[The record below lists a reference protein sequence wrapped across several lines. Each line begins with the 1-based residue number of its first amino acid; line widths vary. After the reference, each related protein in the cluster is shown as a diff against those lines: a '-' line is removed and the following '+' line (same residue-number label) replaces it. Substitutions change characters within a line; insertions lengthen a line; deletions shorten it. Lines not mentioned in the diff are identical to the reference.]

1 MSWNFS
7 QKEYN
12 EMAKTN
18 EPLAR
23 LLRMAALDSAEQWLQ
38 NEVLKMRRKKA
49 MDAEE
54 RWVTVHPNGAENKG
68 RKVKIDNKTGNILA
82 GLGGEHKGEKINAIK
97 NKSSNKSSFKLTGKG
112 NYFQKNAKGKE
123 PKKASGRLDIP
134 QVRQQVNSTQ
144 QSNLQNSNL
153 QNSNLQN
160 KNKTQRVK
168 KVENEII
175 TGSLKNKGN
184 NIKTNTGIKIK
195 PTGKVAFAKTAKGN
209 KIKTQYAL
217 VDASNLITS
226 HDPSNGKVNA
236 KFPQELQPR
245 DRSRSTSMQWV
256 QKISKDIDP
265 EQLGGSRRADSG
277 APIIGDD
284 GIVESGNGRTMALLL
299 AYQNGNA
306 DDYRDWL
313 EETASYFN
321 INPDE
326 VSKMKQPVL
335 VRVRQSDVDRAAFA
349 VEANQDDKLGMTATE
364 KAKADEARITPDLIS
379 KLHADGDLTSLE
391 NADFIKGFL
400 TSLGTN
406 EAAQYITSNN
416 RPTQSLIARVQAALF
431 SKAYNDDR
439 LLELTA
445 DTTDPE
451 IKNILNGLNGSASEF
466 IKMRQ
471 SDKDSGRDTGDKTTK
486 TIISAINMFKKAK
499 EKGMS
504 LERYLKQIDMFDKPA
519 DDIVNTAELISKY
532 NRSGKKLSALFN
544 GIASAVRRDNDDSR
558 TGSMFGGNAPLKY
571 GDILA
576 SVNRNI
582 ESEEAKTAKIK
593 IKTK

>member
-1 MSWNFS
+1 MSWDFS
-7 QKEYN
+7 QNEYN

-23 LLRMAALDSAEQWLQ
+23 LLRMEALDSAERWLQ

-49 MDAEE
+49 MDAKE
-54 RWVTVHPNGAENKG
+54 RWITVHPNGAENKG
-68 RKVKIDNKTGNILA
+68 RHVKIDGKTGEIKA
-82 GLGGEHKGEKINAIK
+82 GMGGKHKGEKINAIK
-97 NKSSNKSSFKLTGKG
+97 NKSSFKLTGKE
-112 NYFQKNAKGKE
+112 NHFQN
-123 PKKASGRLDIP
+123 GRLDIP
-134 QVRQQVNSTQ
+134 QVRKQVNSTQ
-144 QSNLQNSNL
+144 KSNLQ
-153 QNSNLQN
+153 
-160 KNKTQRVK
+160 NKTQRVK

-226 HDPSNGKVNA
+226 HYPSNGKVNA

-326 VSKMKQPVL
+326 VSKMKQPIL
-335 VRVRQSDVDRAAFA
+335 VRVRQSDVDRAAFV

-379 KLHADGDLTSLE
+379 KLKGDGDLTSLE

-406 EAAQYITSNN
+406 EAAQYITSNR

-471 SDKDSGRDTGDKTTK
+471 SDKDSGRDTGDKATK
-486 TIISAINMFKKAK
+486 TIIDAINIFKEVK
-499 EKGMS
+499 EKGLT
-504 LERYLKQIDMFDKPA
+504 LENYLKQIDMFNQPK
-519 DDIVNTAELISKY
+519 DDVVNTAKLLDKY
-532 NRSGKKLSALFN
+532 HRSGKKLGALFN
-544 GIASAVRRDNDDSR
+544 GIASAVRRDNEKSR
-558 TGSMFGGNAPLKY
+558 TGSMFGGNTPLKY
-571 GDILA
+571 KDVLE

-582 ESEEAKTAKIK
+582 LAEEAKNSNLKS
-593 IKTK
+593 TKRLL

>member
-23 LLRMAALDSAEQWLQ
+23 LLRMAALDSAERWLQ

-54 RWVTVHPNGAENKG
+54 RWVTVHPNGKENKG

-97 NKSSNKSSFKLTGKG
+97 NKSSFKLTGKG
-112 NYFQKNAKGKE
+112 NHFQKNAKTKE
-123 PKKASGRLDIP
+123 VKKASGRLDIP

-153 QNSNLQN
+153 QNKNQ
-160 KNKTQRVK
+160 NKTQRVK

-486 TIISAINMFKKAK
+486 TIIDAINMFKTAK

-504 LERYLKQIDMFDKPA
+504 LERYLKQIDMFDKPK

-544 GIASAVRRDNDDSR
+544 GIASAVKRDNEKSR
-558 TGSMFGGNAPLKY
+558 TGSMFGGNATLKY
-571 GDILA
+571 KDVLE

-582 ESEEAKTAKIK
+582 LAEEEKNAKLKIK
-593 IKTK
+593 NK

>member
-1 MSWNFS
+1 MSWDFS
-7 QKEYN
+7 QNEYN

-23 LLRMAALDSAEQWLQ
+23 LLRMEALDSAERWLQ

-49 MDAEE
+49 MDAKE
-54 RWVTVHPNGAENKG
+54 RWITVHPNGAENKG
-68 RKVKIDNKTGNILA
+68 RHVKIDGKTGEIKA
-82 GLGGEHKGEKINAIK
+82 GMGGKHKGEKINAIK
-97 NKSSNKSSFKLTGKG
+97 NKSSFKLTGKE
-112 NYFQKNAKGKE
+112 NHFQN
-123 PKKASGRLDIP
+123 GRLDIP
-134 QVRQQVNSTQ
+134 QVRKQVNSTQ
-144 QSNLQNSNL
+144 KNNLQ
-153 QNSNLQN
+153 
-160 KNKTQRVK
+160 NKTQRVK

-226 HDPSNGKVNA
+226 HDPSSGKVNA

-321 INPDE
+321 INPNE

-379 KLHADGDLTSLE
+379 KLKGDGDLTSLE

-406 EAAQYITSNN
+406 EAAQYITSNK

-471 SDKDSGRDTGDKTTK
+471 SDKDSGRDTGDKATK
-486 TIISAINMFKKAK
+486 TIIDAINMFKEVK
-499 EKGMS
+499 EKGLT
-504 LERYLKQIDMFDKPA
+504 LENYLKQIDMFNQPK
-519 DDIVNTAELISKY
+519 DDVVNTAKLLDKY
-532 NRSGKKLSALFN
+532 HRSGKKLGALFN
-544 GIASAVRRDNDDSR
+544 GIASAIRRDNEKSR
-558 TGSMFGGNAPLKY
+558 TGSMLGGNAPLKY
-571 GDILA
+571 KDILE

-582 ESEEAKTAKIK
+582 LAEEAKNSNLKSAKK
-593 IKTK
+593 LL

>member
-7 QKEYN
+7 QNEYN

-23 LLRMAALDSAEQWLQ
+23 LLRMAALDSAEKWLQ

-49 MDAEE
+49 MDAKE
-54 RWVTVHPNGAENKG
+54 RWITVHPNGAENKG
-68 RKVKIDNKTGNILA
+68 RHVKIDGKTGEIKA
-82 GLGGEHKGEKINAIK
+82 GMGGKHKGEKINAIK
-97 NKSSNKSSFKLTGKG
+97 NKSSFKLTGKE
-112 NYFQKNAKGKE
+112 NHFQN
-123 PKKASGRLDIP
+123 GRLDIP
-134 QVRQQVNSTQ
+134 QVRKQVNSTQ
-144 QSNLQNSNL
+144 KSNLQ
-153 QNSNLQN
+153 
-160 KNKTQRVK
+160 NKTQRVK

-226 HDPSNGKVNA
+226 HDPNNGKVNA

-321 INPDE
+321 INPNE

-379 KLHADGDLTSLE
+379 KLKGDGELTSLE

-400 TSLGTN
+400 HSLGTN

-416 RPTQSLIARVQAALF
+416 RPTQSLIARVQSALF

-471 SDKDSGRDTGDKTTK
+471 SDKDSGRDTGDKATK
-486 TIISAINMFKKAK
+486 TIIDAINMFKEVK
-499 EKGMS
+499 EKGLT
-504 LERYLKQIDMFDKPA
+504 LENYLKQIDMFNQPK
-519 DDIVNTAELISKY
+519 DDVVDTAKLLNKY
-532 NRSGKKLSALFN
+532 HRSGKKLGALFN
-544 GIASAVRRDNDDSR
+544 GIASAIRRDNEKSR

-571 GDILA
+571 KDILE

-582 ESEEAKTAKIK
+582 LAEE
-593 IKTK
+593 TKNSNLKSTKRLL

>member
-1 MSWNFS
+1 MGWNFS
-7 QKEYN
+7 QNEYN

-23 LLRMAALDSAEQWLQ
+23 LLRMEALDSAERWLQ

-49 MDAEE
+49 MDAKE
-54 RWVTVHPNGAENKG
+54 RWITVHPNGAENKG
-68 RKVKIDNKTGNILA
+68 RHVKIDGKTGEIKA
-82 GLGGEHKGEKINAIK
+82 GMGGKHKGEKINAIK
-97 NKSSNKSSFKLTGKG
+97 NKSSFKLTGKE
-112 NYFQKNAKGKE
+112 NHFQN
-123 PKKASGRLDIP
+123 GRLDIP
-134 QVRQQVNSTQ
+134 QVRKQVNSTQ
-144 QSNLQNSNL
+144 KSNLQ
-153 QNSNLQN
+153 
-160 KNKTQRVK
+160 NKTQRVK

-226 HDPSNGKVNA
+226 HDPSSGKVNA

-335 VRVRQSDVDRAAFA
+335 VRVRQSDVDRAVFA

-379 KLHADGDLTSLE
+379 KLKGDGDLTSLE

-400 TSLGTN
+400 HSLGTN
-406 EAAQYITSNN
+406 ESAQYITSNN

-471 SDKDSGRDTGDKTTK
+471 SDKDSGRDTGDKATK
-486 TIISAINMFKKAK
+486 TIIDAINMFKEVK
-499 EKGMS
+499 EKGLT
-504 LERYLKQIDMFDKPA
+504 LENYLKQIDMFNQPK
-519 DDIVNTAELISKY
+519 DDVVNTAKLLDKY
-532 NRSGKKLSALFN
+532 HRSGKKLGALFN
-544 GIASAVRRDNDDSR
+544 GIASTIRRDNEKSR

-571 GDILA
+571 KDILE

-582 ESEEAKTAKIK
+582 LAEEAKNSNLKSAKK
-593 IKTK
+593 LL

>member
-1 MSWNFS
+1 MSWDFS
-7 QKEYN
+7 QNEYN

-23 LLRMAALDSAEQWLQ
+23 LLRMEALDSAERWLQ

-49 MDAEE
+49 MDAKE
-54 RWVTVHPNGAENKG
+54 RWITVHPNGAENKG
-68 RKVKIDNKTGNILA
+68 RHVKIDGKTGEIKA
-82 GLGGEHKGEKINAIK
+82 GMGGKHKGEKINAIK
-97 NKSSNKSSFKLTGKG
+97 NKSSFKLTGKE
-112 NYFQKNAKGKE
+112 NHFQN
-123 PKKASGRLDIP
+123 GRLDIP
-134 QVRQQVNSTQ
+134 QVRKQVNSTQ
-144 QSNLQNSNL
+144 KSNLQ
-153 QNSNLQN
+153 
-160 KNKTQRVK
+160 NKTQRVK

-226 HDPSNGKVNA
+226 HDPNNGKVNA

-326 VSKMKQPVL
+326 VSKMKQPIL

-379 KLHADGDLTSLE
+379 KLKGDGDLTSLE

-400 TSLGTN
+400 HSLGTN
-406 EAAQYITSNN
+406 VAAQYITSNR

-471 SDKDSGRDTGDKTTK
+471 SDKDSGRDTGDKATK
-486 TIISAINMFKKAK
+486 TIIDAINIFKEVK
-499 EKGMS
+499 EKGLT
-504 LERYLKQIDMFDKPA
+504 LENYLKQIDMFNQPK
-519 DDIVNTAELISKY
+519 DDVVNTAKLLDKY
-532 NRSGKKLSALFN
+532 HRSGKKLGALFN
-544 GIASAVRRDNDDSR
+544 GIASAVRRDNEKSR

-571 GDILA
+571 KDILE

-582 ESEEAKTAKIK
+582 LAEEAKNSNLKS
-593 IKTK
+593 TKRLL

>member
-1 MSWNFS
+1 MSWDFS
-7 QKEYN
+7 QNEYN

-23 LLRMAALDSAEQWLQ
+23 LLRMEALDSAERWLQ

-49 MDAEE
+49 MDAKE
-54 RWVTVHPNGAENKG
+54 RWITVHPNGAGNKG
-68 RKVKIDNKTGNILA
+68 RHVKIDGKTGEIKA
-82 GLGGEHKGEKINAIK
+82 GMGGKHKGEKINAIK
-97 NKSSNKSSFKLTGKG
+97 NKSSFKLTGKE
-112 NYFQKNAKGKE
+112 NHFQN
-123 PKKASGRLDIP
+123 GRLDIP
-134 QVRQQVNSTQ
+134 QVRKQVNSTQ
-144 QSNLQNSNL
+144 KSNLQ
-153 QNSNLQN
+153 
-160 KNKTQRVK
+160 NKTQRVK

-226 HDPSNGKVNA
+226 HEPSNGKVNA

-326 VSKMKQPVL
+326 VSKMKQPIL

-379 KLHADGDLTSLE
+379 KLKGDGDLTSLE

-406 EAAQYITSNN
+406 EAAQYITSNR

-471 SDKDSGRDTGDKTTK
+471 SDKDSGRDTGDKATK
-486 TIISAINMFKKAK
+486 TIIDAINIFKEVK
-499 EKGMS
+499 EKGLT
-504 LERYLKQIDMFDKPA
+504 LENYLKQIDMFNQPK
-519 DDIVNTAELISKY
+519 DDVVNTAKLLDKY
-532 NRSGKKLSALFN
+532 HRSGKKLGALFN
-544 GIASAVRRDNDDSR
+544 GIASAVRRDNEKSR

-571 GDILA
+571 KDILE

-582 ESEEAKTAKIK
+582 LAEEAKNSNLKS
-593 IKTK
+593 TKRLL

>member
-1 MSWNFS
+1 MSWDFS
-7 QKEYN
+7 QNEYN

-23 LLRMAALDSAEQWLQ
+23 LLRMEALDSAERWLQ

-49 MDAEE
+49 MDAKE
-54 RWVTVHPNGAENKG
+54 RWITVHPNGAENKG
-68 RKVKIDNKTGNILA
+68 RHVKIDGKTGEIKA
-82 GLGGEHKGEKINAIK
+82 GMGGKHKGEKINAIK
-97 NKSSNKSSFKLTGKG
+97 NKSSFKLTGKE
-112 NYFQKNAKGKE
+112 NHFQN
-123 PKKASGRLDIP
+123 GRLDIP
-134 QVRQQVNSTQ
+134 QVRKQVNSTQ
-144 QSNLQNSNL
+144 KSNLQ
-153 QNSNLQN
+153 
-160 KNKTQRVK
+160 NKTQRVK

-226 HDPSNGKVNA
+226 HDPNNGKVNA

-379 KLHADGDLTSLE
+379 KLKGDGDLTSLE

-406 EAAQYITSNN
+406 EAAQYITSNR

-471 SDKDSGRDTGDKTTK
+471 SDKDSGRDTGDKATK
-486 TIISAINMFKKAK
+486 TIIDAINMFKEVK
-499 EKGMS
+499 EKGLT
-504 LERYLKQIDMFDKPA
+504 LENYLKQIDMFNQPK
-519 DDIVNTAELISKY
+519 DDVVNTAKLLDKY
-532 NRSGKKLSALFN
+532 HRSGKKLGALFN
-544 GIASAVRRDNDDSR
+544 GIASAVRRDNEKSR

-571 GDILA
+571 KDVLESVNKNILA
-576 SVNRNI
+576 
-582 ESEEAKTAKIK
+582 EEAKNSNLKS
-593 IKTK
+593 TKRLL

>member
-1 MSWNFS
+1 MSWDFS
-7 QKEYN
+7 QNEYN

-23 LLRMAALDSAEQWLQ
+23 LLRMEALDSAERWLQ

-49 MDAEE
+49 MDAKE
-54 RWVTVHPNGAENKG
+54 RWITVHPNGAENKG
-68 RKVKIDNKTGNILA
+68 RHVKIDGKTGEIKA
-82 GLGGEHKGEKINAIK
+82 GMGGKHKGEKINAIK
-97 NKSSNKSSFKLTGKG
+97 NKSSFKLTGKE
-112 NYFQKNAKGKE
+112 NHFQN
-123 PKKASGRLDIP
+123 GRLDIP
-134 QVRQQVNSTQ
+134 QVRKQVNSTQ
-144 QSNLQNSNL
+144 KSNLQ
-153 QNSNLQN
+153 
-160 KNKTQRVK
+160 NKTQRVK

-226 HDPSNGKVNA
+226 HYPSNGKVNA

-326 VSKMKQPVL
+326 VSKMKQPIL
-335 VRVRQSDVDRAAFA
+335 VRVRQSDVDRAAFV

-379 KLHADGDLTSLE
+379 KLKGDGDLTSLE

-406 EAAQYITSNN
+406 EAAQYITSNR

-471 SDKDSGRDTGDKTTK
+471 SDKDSGRDTGDKATK
-486 TIISAINMFKKAK
+486 TIIDAINIFKEVK
-499 EKGMS
+499 EKGLT
-504 LERYLKQIDMFDKPA
+504 LENYLKQIDMFNQPK
-519 DDIVNTAELISKY
+519 DDVVNTAKLLDKY
-532 NRSGKKLSALFN
+532 HRSGKKLGALFN
-544 GIASAVRRDNDDSR
+544 GIASAVRRDNEKSR

-571 GDILA
+571 KDILE

-582 ESEEAKTAKIK
+582 LAEEAKNSNLKS
-593 IKTK
+593 TKRLL

>member
-1 MSWNFS
+1 MSWDFS
-7 QKEYN
+7 QNEYN

-23 LLRMAALDSAEQWLQ
+23 LLRMEALDSAERWLQ
-38 NEVLKMRRKKA
+38 NEVLKMRHKKA
-49 MDAEE
+49 MDAKE
-54 RWVTVHPNGAENKG
+54 RWITVHPNGAENKG
-68 RKVKIDNKTGNILA
+68 RHVKIDGKTGEIKA
-82 GLGGEHKGEKINAIK
+82 GMGGKHKGEKINAIK
-97 NKSSNKSSFKLTGKG
+97 NKSSFKLTGKE
-112 NYFQKNAKGKE
+112 NHFQN
-123 PKKASGRLDIP
+123 GRLDIP

-144 QSNLQNSNL
+144 QTNLQ
-153 QNSNLQN
+153 
-160 KNKTQRVK
+160 NKTQRVK

-226 HDPSNGKVNA
+226 HDPSSGKVNA

-299 AYQNGNA
+299 AYQNGYA

-321 INPDE
+321 INPNE

-379 KLHADGDLTSLE
+379 KLKGDGDLTSIE

-406 EAAQYITSNN
+406 EAAQYITSNK

-439 LLELTA
+439 LLEMSA

-451 IKNILNGLNGSASEF
+451 IKNILNGLNGAVSEF

-471 SDKDSGRDTGDKTTK
+471 SDKDSGRDTGDKATK
-486 TIISAINMFKKAK
+486 TIIDAINMFKEVK
-499 EKGMS
+499 EKGLT
-504 LERYLKQIDMFDKPA
+504 LENYLKQIDMFNQPK
-519 DDIVNTAELISKY
+519 DDVVNTAKLLNKY
-532 NRSGKKLSALFN
+532 NRSGKKLGALFN
-544 GIASAVRRDNDDSR
+544 GIASAVKRDNEKSR
-558 TGSMFGGNAPLKY
+558 TGSMFGGNTPLKY
-571 GDILA
+571 KDILE

-582 ESEEAKTAKIK
+582 LGEE
-593 IKTK
+593 TKNLNFSTRK

>member
-1 MSWNFS
+1 MSWDFS
-7 QKEYN
+7 QNEYN

-23 LLRMAALDSAEQWLQ
+23 LLRMEALDSAERWLQ
-38 NEVLKMRRKKA
+38 NEVLKMRRKKT
-49 MDAEE
+49 MDAKE
-54 RWVTVHPNGAENKG
+54 RWITVHPNGAENKG
-68 RKVKIDNKTGNILA
+68 RHVKIDGKTGEIKA
-82 GLGGEHKGEKINAIK
+82 GMGGKHKGEKINAIK
-97 NKSSNKSSFKLTGKG
+97 NKSSFKLTGKE
-112 NYFQKNAKGKE
+112 NHFQN
-123 PKKASGRLDIP
+123 GRLDIP
-134 QVRQQVNSTQ
+134 QVRKQVNSTQ
-144 QSNLQNSNL
+144 KSNLQ
-153 QNSNLQN
+153 
-160 KNKTQRVK
+160 NKTQRVK

-226 HDPSNGKVNA
+226 HEPSNGKVNA

-306 DDYRDWL
+306 DNYRDWL

-326 VSKMKQPVL
+326 VSKMKQPIL

-379 KLHADGDLTSLE
+379 KLKGDGDLTSLE

-406 EAAQYITSNN
+406 EAAQYITSNR

-471 SDKDSGRDTGDKTTK
+471 SDKDSGRDTGDKATK
-486 TIISAINMFKKAK
+486 TIIDAINIFKEVK
-499 EKGMS
+499 EKGLT
-504 LERYLKQIDMFDKPA
+504 LENYLKQIDMFNQPK
-519 DDIVNTAELISKY
+519 DDVVNTAKLLDKY
-532 NRSGKKLSALFN
+532 HRSGKKLGALFN
-544 GIASAVRRDNDDSR
+544 GIASAVRRDNEKSR
-558 TGSMFGGNAPLKY
+558 TGSMFGGNTPLKY
-571 GDILA
+571 KDVLE

-582 ESEEAKTAKIK
+582 LAEEAKNSNLKS
-593 IKTK
+593 TKRLL

>member
-1 MSWNFS
+1 MSWDFS
-7 QKEYN
+7 QNEYN

-23 LLRMAALDSAEQWLQ
+23 LLRMEALDSAERWLQ
-38 NEVLKMRRKKA
+38 NEVLKMRHKKA
-49 MDAEE
+49 MDAKE
-54 RWVTVHPNGAENKG
+54 RWITVHPNGAENKG
-68 RKVKIDNKTGNILA
+68 RHVKIDGKTGEIKA
-82 GLGGEHKGEKINAIK
+82 GMGGKHKGEKINAIK
-97 NKSSNKSSFKLTGKG
+97 NKSSFKLTGKE
-112 NYFQKNAKGKE
+112 NHFQN
-123 PKKASGRLDIP
+123 GRLDIP

-144 QSNLQNSNL
+144 QTNLQ
-153 QNSNLQN
+153 
-160 KNKTQRVK
+160 NKTQRVK

-226 HDPSNGKVNA
+226 HDPSSGKVNA

-321 INPDE
+321 INPNE

-379 KLHADGDLTSLE
+379 KLKGDGDLTSIE

-406 EAAQYITSNN
+406 EAAQYITSNK

-439 LLELTA
+439 LLEMSA

-451 IKNILNGLNGSASEF
+451 IKNILNGLNGAVSEF

-471 SDKDSGRDTGDKTTK
+471 SDKDSGRDTGDKATK
-486 TIISAINMFKKAK
+486 TIIDAINMFKDAK
-499 EKGMS
+499 EKGLT
-504 LERYLKQIDMFDKPA
+504 LENYLKQIDMFNQPK
-519 DDIVNTAELISKY
+519 DDVVNTAKLLNKY
-532 NRSGKKLSALFN
+532 NRSGKKLGALFN
-544 GIASAVRRDNDDSR
+544 GIASAVKRDNEKSR
-558 TGSMFGGNAPLKY
+558 TGSMFGGNTPLKY
-571 GDILA
+571 KDILE

-582 ESEEAKTAKIK
+582 LGEE
-593 IKTK
+593 TKNLNFSTRK

>member
-1 MSWNFS
+1 MSWDFS
-7 QKEYN
+7 QNEYN

-23 LLRMAALDSAEQWLQ
+23 LLRMEALDSAERWLQ

-49 MDAEE
+49 MDAKE
-54 RWVTVHPNGAENKG
+54 RWITVHPNGAENKG
-68 RKVKIDNKTGNILA
+68 RHVKIDGKTGEIKA
-82 GLGGEHKGEKINAIK
+82 GMGGKHKGEKINAIK
-97 NKSSNKSSFKLTGKG
+97 NKSSFKLTGKE
-112 NYFQKNAKGKE
+112 NHFQN
-123 PKKASGRLDIP
+123 GRLDIP
-134 QVRQQVNSTQ
+134 QVRKQVNSTQ
-144 QSNLQNSNL
+144 KSNLQ
-153 QNSNLQN
+153 
-160 KNKTQRVK
+160 NKTQRVK

-313 EETASYFN
+313 EETANYFN

-379 KLHADGDLTSLE
+379 KLKGDGDLTSLE

-406 EAAQYITSNN
+406 EAAQYITSNR

-471 SDKDSGRDTGDKTTK
+471 SDKDSGRDTGDKATK
-486 TIISAINMFKKAK
+486 TIIDAINMFKEVK
-499 EKGMS
+499 EKGLT
-504 LERYLKQIDMFDKPA
+504 LENYLKQIDMFNQPK
-519 DDIVNTAELISKY
+519 DDVVNTAKLLDKY
-532 NRSGKKLSALFN
+532 HRSGKKLGALFN
-544 GIASAVRRDNDDSR
+544 GIASAVRRDNEKSR

-576 SVNRNI
+576 SVNRSI
-582 ESEEAKTAKIK
+582 ESEEAKTAKLK
-593 IKTK
+593 IKNK

>member
-1 MSWNFS
+1 MSWDFS
-7 QKEYN
+7 QNEYN
-12 EMAKTN
+12 EMAKTD
-18 EPLAR
+18 EPLAK
-23 LLRMAALDSAEQWLQ
+23 LLRMEALDSAERWLQ

-49 MDAEE
+49 MDAKE
-54 RWVTVHPNGAENKG
+54 RWITVHPNGAGNKG
-68 RKVKIDNKTGNILA
+68 RHVKIDGKTGEIKA
-82 GLGGEHKGEKINAIK
+82 GMGGKHKGEKINAIK
-97 NKSSNKSSFKLTGKG
+97 NKSSFKLTGKE
-112 NYFQKNAKGKE
+112 NHFQN
-123 PKKASGRLDIP
+123 GRLDIP
-134 QVRQQVNSTQ
+134 QVRQQINSTQ
-144 QSNLQNSNL
+144 KSNLQ
-153 QNSNLQN
+153 
-160 KNKTQRVK
+160 NKTQRVK

-335 VRVRQSDVDRAAFA
+335 VRVRQSDVDRAVFA

-379 KLHADGDLTSLE
+379 KLKGDGDLTSLE

-400 TSLGTN
+400 HSLGTN
-406 EAAQYITSNN
+406 ESAQYITSNN

-439 LLELTA
+439 LLEMSA

-451 IKNILNGLNGSASEF
+451 IKNILNALNSVASEF

-471 SDKDSGRDTGDKTTK
+471 SDKDSGRDTGDKATK
-486 TIISAINMFKKAK
+486 TIIDAINMFKEVK
-499 EKGMS
+499 EKGLT
-504 LERYLKQIDMFDKPA
+504 LERYLKQIDMFNQPKDEVV
-519 DDIVNTAELISKY
+519 DTAKLLNKY
-532 NRSGKKLSALFN
+532 NRSGKKLGELFN
-544 GIASAVRRDNDDSR
+544 GIASAIKRDNEKSR

-571 GDILA
+571 KDILE

-582 ESEEAKTAKIK
+582 LAEEAKNSNLKSAKK
-593 IKTK
+593 LL

>member
-1 MSWNFS
+1 MSWDFS
-7 QKEYN
+7 QNEYN

-23 LLRMAALDSAEQWLQ
+23 LLRMEALDSAERWLQ

-49 MDAEE
+49 MDAKE
-54 RWVTVHPNGAENKG
+54 RWITVHPNGAENKG
-68 RKVKIDNKTGNILA
+68 RHVKIDGKTGEIKA
-82 GLGGEHKGEKINAIK
+82 GMGGKHKGEKINAIK
-97 NKSSNKSSFKLTGKG
+97 NKSSFKLTEKE
-112 NYFQKNAKGKE
+112 NHFQN
-123 PKKASGRLDIP
+123 GRLDIP
-134 QVRQQVNSTQ
+134 QVRKQVNSTQ
-144 QSNLQNSNL
+144 KSNLQ
-153 QNSNLQN
+153 
-160 KNKTQRVK
+160 NKTQRVK

-226 HDPSNGKVNA
+226 HEPSNGKVNA

-379 KLHADGDLTSLE
+379 KLKGDGDLTSLE

-406 EAAQYITSNN
+406 EAAQYITSNR

-471 SDKDSGRDTGDKTTK
+471 SDKDSGRDTGDKATK
-486 TIISAINMFKKAK
+486 TIIDAINIFKEVK
-499 EKGMS
+499 EKG
-504 LERYLKQIDMFDKPA
+504 LTLGNYLKQIDMFNQPK
-519 DDIVNTAELISKY
+519 DDVVNTAKLLDKY
-532 NRSGKKLSALFN
+532 HRSGKKLGALFN
-544 GIASAVRRDNDDSR
+544 GIASAIRRDNEKSR

-571 GDILA
+571 KDVLE

-582 ESEEAKTAKIK
+582 LAEEAKNSNLKS
-593 IKTK
+593 TKRLL

>member
-1 MSWNFS
+1 MSWDFS
-7 QKEYN
+7 QNEYN

-23 LLRMAALDSAEQWLQ
+23 LLRMEALDSAERWLQ
-38 NEVLKMRRKKA
+38 NEVLKMRRKKT
-49 MDAEE
+49 MDAKE
-54 RWVTVHPNGAENKG
+54 RWITVHPNGAENKG
-68 RKVKIDNKTGNILA
+68 RHVKIDGKTGEIKA
-82 GLGGEHKGEKINAIK
+82 GMGGKHKGEKINAIK
-97 NKSSNKSSFKLTGKG
+97 NKSSFKLTGKE
-112 NYFQKNAKGKE
+112 NHFQN
-123 PKKASGRLDIP
+123 GRLDIP
-134 QVRQQVNSTQ
+134 QVRKQVNSTQ
-144 QSNLQNSNL
+144 KSNLQ
-153 QNSNLQN
+153 
-160 KNKTQRVK
+160 NKTQRVK

-226 HDPSNGKVNA
+226 HEPSNGKVNA

-326 VSKMKQPVL
+326 VSKMKQPIL

-379 KLHADGDLTSLE
+379 KLKGDGDLTSLE

-400 TSLGTN
+400 HSLGTN
-406 EAAQYITSNN
+406 EAAQYITSNR

-471 SDKDSGRDTGDKTTK
+471 SDKDSGRDTGDKATK
-486 TIISAINMFKKAK
+486 TIIDAINIFKEVK
-499 EKGMS
+499 EKGLT
-504 LERYLKQIDMFDKPA
+504 LENYLKQIDMFNQPK
-519 DDIVNTAELISKY
+519 DDVVNTAKLLDKY
-532 NRSGKKLSALFN
+532 HRSGKKLGALFN
-544 GIASAVRRDNDDSR
+544 GIASAVRRDNEKSR
-558 TGSMFGGNAPLKY
+558 TGSMFGGNTPLKY
-571 GDILA
+571 KDVLE

-582 ESEEAKTAKIK
+582 LAEEAKNSNLKS
-593 IKTK
+593 TKRLL

>member
-1 MSWNFS
+1 MSWDFS
-7 QKEYN
+7 QNEYN

-23 LLRMAALDSAEQWLQ
+23 LLRMEALDSAERWLQ

-49 MDAEE
+49 MDAKE
-54 RWVTVHPNGAENKG
+54 RWITVHPNGAENKG
-68 RKVKIDNKTGNILA
+68 RHVKIDGKTGEIKA
-82 GLGGEHKGEKINAIK
+82 GMGGKHKGEKINAIK
-97 NKSSNKSSFKLTGKG
+97 NKNSFKLTGKE
-112 NYFQKNAKGKE
+112 NHFQN
-123 PKKASGRLDIP
+123 GRLDIP
-134 QVRQQVNSTQ
+134 QVRKQVNSTQ
-144 QSNLQNSNL
+144 QSNLQ
-153 QNSNLQN
+153 
-160 KNKTQRVK
+160 NKTQRVK

-226 HDPSNGKVNA
+226 HDPNNGKVNA

-379 KLHADGDLTSLE
+379 KLKGDGDLTSLE

-406 EAAQYITSNN
+406 EAAQYITSNR

-451 IKNILNGLNGSASEF
+451 IKNILNALNGSASEF

-471 SDKDSGRDTGDKTTK
+471 SDKDSGRDTGDKATK
-486 TIISAINMFKKAK
+486 TIIDAINMFKEVK
-499 EKGMS
+499 EKGLT
-504 LERYLKQIDMFDKPA
+504 LENYLKQIDMFNQPK
-519 DDIVNTAELISKY
+519 DDVVNTAKLLDKY
-532 NRSGKKLSALFN
+532 HRSGKKLGALFN
-544 GIASAVRRDNDDSR
+544 GIASAVRRDNEKSR
-558 TGSMFGGNAPLKY
+558 TGSMFGGNTPLKY
-571 GDILA
+571 KDVLE

-582 ESEEAKTAKIK
+582 LAEEAKNSNLKF
-593 IKTK
+593 TKRLL

>member
-54 RWVTVHPNGAENKG
+54 RWITVHPNGAENKG

-97 NKSSNKSSFKLTGKG
+97 NKSSFKLTGKE
-112 NYFQKNAKGKE
+112 NHFQN
-123 PKKASGRLDIP
+123 GRLDIP
-134 QVRQQVNSTQ
+134 QVRKQVNSTQ
-144 QSNLQNSNL
+144 KSNLQ
-153 QNSNLQN
+153 
-160 KNKTQRVK
+160 NKTQRVK

-379 KLHADGDLTSLE
+379 KLKGDGDLTSLE

-400 TSLGTN
+400 HSLGTN
-406 EAAQYITSNN
+406 EAAQYITSNR

-471 SDKDSGRDTGDKTTK
+471 SDKDSGRDTGDKATK
-486 TIISAINMFKKAK
+486 TIIDAINIFKEVK
-499 EKGMS
+499 EKGLT
-504 LERYLKQIDMFDKPA
+504 LENYLKQIDMFNQPK
-519 DDIVNTAELISKY
+519 DDVVNTAKLLDKY
-532 NRSGKKLSALFN
+532 HRSGKKLGALFN
-544 GIASAVRRDNDDSR
+544 GIASAVRRDNEKSR

-571 GDILA
+571 KDILE

-582 ESEEAKTAKIK
+582 LAEEAKNSNLKSAKK
-593 IKTK
+593 LL

>member
-7 QKEYN
+7 QNEYN

-38 NEVLKMRRKKA
+38 KEVLKMRRKKA
-49 MDAEE
+49 MDAKD
-54 RWVTVHPNGAENKG
+54 RWITVKPNGEENKG
-68 RKVKIDNKTGNILA
+68 RHVKIDGETGEIKA
-82 GLGGEHKGEKINAIK
+82 GMGGKHKGEKINAIK
-97 NKSSNKSSFKLTGKG
+97 NKSSFKLTEKE
-112 NYFQKNAKGKE
+112 NYFQN
-123 PKKASGRLDIP
+123 GRLDIP
-134 QVRQQVNSTQ
+134 QVRKQVNSTQ
-144 QSNLQNSNL
+144 KSNLQ
-153 QNSNLQN
+153 
-160 KNKTQRVK
+160 NKTQRVK

-379 KLHADGDLTSLE
+379 KLKGDGDLTSLE

-406 EAAQYITSNN
+406 EAAQYITSNR

-439 LLELTA
+439 LLEMSA
-445 DTTDPE
+445 DITDPE
-451 IKNILNGLNGSASEF
+451 IKNILNALNGAASEF

-471 SDKDSGRDTGDKTTK
+471 SDKDSGRDTGDKATK
-486 TIISAINMFKKAK
+486 TIIDAINMFKEVK
-499 EKGMS
+499 EKGLT
-504 LERYLKQIDMFDKPA
+504 LENYLKQIDMFNQPKEDV
-519 DDIVNTAELISKY
+519 VNTAKLLNKY
-532 NRSGKKLSALFN
+532 NRSGKKLGELFN
-544 GIASAVRRDNDDSR
+544 GIASVVKRDNEKSR

-571 GDILA
+571 KDILE

-582 ESEEAKTAKIK
+582 LAEEAKNSNLKS
-593 IKTK
+593 TKRLL

>member
-7 QKEYN
+7 QNEYN

-54 RWVTVHPNGAENKG
+54 RWITVHPNGAENKG

-97 NKSSNKSSFKLTGKG
+97 NKSSFKLTGKE
-112 NYFQKNAKGKE
+112 NHFQN
-123 PKKASGRLDIP
+123 GRLDIP

-144 QSNLQNSNL
+144 KSNLQ
-153 QNSNLQN
+153 
-160 KNKTQRVK
+160 NKTQRVK

-544 GIASAVRRDNDDSR
+544 GIASAVRRDNEDSR

>member
-1 MSWNFS
+1 MGWNFS
-7 QKEYN
+7 QNEYN

-23 LLRMAALDSAEQWLQ
+23 LLRMAALDSAEKWLQ

-54 RWVTVHPNGAENKG
+54 RWITVHPNGAENKG

-97 NKSSNKSSFKLTGKG
+97 NKSSFKLTGKG
-112 NYFQKNAKGKE
+112 NHFQKNAKMKE
-123 PKKASGRLDIP
+123 PKKASGSLDIP
-134 QVRQQVNSTQ
+134 QVRQQHTSPIQQQQVNSTQ
-144 QSNLQNSNL
+144 TNLQ
-153 QNSNLQN
+153 
-160 KNKTQRVK
+160 NKTQRVK

-335 VRVRQSDVDRAAFA
+335 VRVRQSDVDRAVFA

-379 KLHADGDLTSLE
+379 KLKGDGDLTSLE

-400 TSLGTN
+400 HSLGTN
-406 EAAQYITSNN
+406 ESAQYITSNN

-439 LLELTA
+439 LLEMSA

-451 IKNILNGLNGSASEF
+451 IKNILNALNSVASEF

-471 SDKDSGRDTGDKTTK
+471 SDKDSGRDTGDKATK
-486 TIISAINMFKKAK
+486 TIIDAINMFKEVK
-499 EKGMS
+499 EKGLT
-504 LERYLKQIDMFDKPA
+504 LENYLKQIDMFNQPKEDV
-519 DDIVNTAELISKY
+519 VNTAKLLNKY
-532 NRSGKKLSALFN
+532 NRSGKKLGALFN
-544 GIASAVRRDNDDSR
+544 GIASAIRRDNEKSR

-571 GDILA
+571 KDILE

-582 ESEEAKTAKIK
+582 LAEEAKNSNLKSAKK
-593 IKTK
+593 LL

>member
-23 LLRMAALDSAEQWLQ
+23 LLRMEALDSAERWLQ

-49 MDAEE
+49 MDAKE
-54 RWVTVHPNGAENKG
+54 RWITVHPNGAENKG
-68 RKVKIDNKTGNILA
+68 RHVKIDGKTGEIKA
-82 GLGGEHKGEKINAIK
+82 GMGGKHKGEKINAIK
-97 NKSSNKSSFKLTGKG
+97 NKSSFKLTGKE
-112 NYFQKNAKGKE
+112 NHFQN
-123 PKKASGRLDIP
+123 GRLDIP
-134 QVRQQVNSTQ
+134 QVRKQVNSTQ
-144 QSNLQNSNL
+144 KSNLQ
-153 QNSNLQN
+153 
-160 KNKTQRVK
+160 NKTQRVK

-226 HDPSNGKVNA
+226 HYPSNGKVNA

-326 VSKMKQPVL
+326 VSKMKQPIL
-335 VRVRQSDVDRAAFA
+335 VRVRQSDVDRAAFV

-379 KLHADGDLTSLE
+379 KLKGDGDLTSLE

-406 EAAQYITSNN
+406 EAAQYITSNR

-471 SDKDSGRDTGDKTTK
+471 SDKDSGRDTGDKATK
-486 TIISAINMFKKAK
+486 TIIDAINIFKEVK
-499 EKGMS
+499 EKGLT
-504 LERYLKQIDMFDKPA
+504 LENYLKQIDMFNQPK
-519 DDIVNTAELISKY
+519 DDVVNTAKLLDKY
-532 NRSGKKLSALFN
+532 HRSGKKLGALFN
-544 GIASAVRRDNDDSR
+544 GIASAVRRDNEKSR

-571 GDILA
+571 KDILE

-582 ESEEAKTAKIK
+582 LAEEAKNSNLKS
-593 IKTK
+593 TKRLL

>member
-1 MSWNFS
+1 MSWDFS
-7 QKEYN
+7 QNEYN

-23 LLRMAALDSAEQWLQ
+23 LLRMEALDSAERWLQ

-49 MDAEE
+49 MDAKE
-54 RWVTVHPNGAENKG
+54 RWITVHPNGAENKG
-68 RKVKIDNKTGNILA
+68 RHVKIDGKTGEIKA
-82 GLGGEHKGEKINAIK
+82 GMGGKHKGEKINAIK
-97 NKSSNKSSFKLTGKG
+97 NKSSFKLTGKE
-112 NYFQKNAKGKE
+112 NHFQN
-123 PKKASGRLDIP
+123 GRLDIP
-134 QVRQQVNSTQ
+134 QVRKQVNSTQ
-144 QSNLQNSNL
+144 KSNLQ
-153 QNSNLQN
+153 
-160 KNKTQRVK
+160 NKTQRVK

-226 HDPSNGKVNA
+226 HYPSNGKVNA

-326 VSKMKQPVL
+326 VSKMKQPIL

-364 KAKADEARITPDLIS
+364 KDKADEARITPDLIS
-379 KLHADGDLTSLE
+379 KLKGDGDLTSLE

-406 EAAQYITSNN
+406 EAAQYITSNR

-471 SDKDSGRDTGDKTTK
+471 SDKDSGRDTGDKATK
-486 TIISAINMFKKAK
+486 TIIDAINIFKEVK
-499 EKGMS
+499 EKGLT
-504 LERYLKQIDMFDKPA
+504 LENYLKQIDMFNQPK
-519 DDIVNTAELISKY
+519 DDVVNTAKLLDKY
-532 NRSGKKLSALFN
+532 HRSGKKLGALFN
-544 GIASAVRRDNDDSR
+544 GIASAVRRDNEKSR

-571 GDILA
+571 KDILE

-582 ESEEAKTAKIK
+582 LAEEAKNSNLKS
-593 IKTK
+593 TKRLL

>member
-1 MSWNFS
+1 MSWDFS
-7 QKEYN
+7 QNEYN

-23 LLRMAALDSAEQWLQ
+23 LLRMEALDSAERWLQ

-49 MDAEE
+49 MDAKE
-54 RWVTVHPNGAENKG
+54 RWITVHPNGAENKG
-68 RKVKIDNKTGNILA
+68 RHVKIDGKTGEIKA
-82 GLGGEHKGEKINAIK
+82 GMGGKHKGEKINAIK
-97 NKSSNKSSFKLTGKG
+97 NKSSFKLTGKE
-112 NYFQKNAKGKE
+112 NHFQN
-123 PKKASGRLDIP
+123 GRLDIP
-134 QVRQQVNSTQ
+134 QVRKQVNSTQ
-144 QSNLQNSNL
+144 KSNLQ
-153 QNSNLQN
+153 
-160 KNKTQRVK
+160 NKTQRVK

-226 HDPSNGKVNA
+226 HDPSSGKVNA

-321 INPDE
+321 INPNE

-379 KLHADGDLTSLE
+379 KLKGDGDLTSLE

-416 RPTQSLIARVQAALF
+416 RPTQSLIARVQSALF

-439 LLELTA
+439 LLEMSA

-471 SDKDSGRDTGDKTTK
+471 SDKDSGRDTGDKATK
-486 TIISAINMFKKAK
+486 TIIDAINMFKEVK
-499 EKGMS
+499 EKGLT
-504 LERYLKQIDMFDKPA
+504 LEKYLKQIDMFNQPKEDV
-519 DDIVNTAELISKY
+519 VNTAKLLNKY
-532 NRSGKKLSALFN
+532 NRSGKKLGALFN
-544 GIASAVRRDNDDSR
+544 GIASAIRRDNEKSR

-571 GDILA
+571 KDILE

-582 ESEEAKTAKIK
+582 LAEEAKNSNLKS
-593 IKTK
+593 TKRLL

>member
-7 QKEYN
+7 QNEYN

-54 RWVTVHPNGAENKG
+54 RWITVHPNGAENKG

-112 NYFQKNAKGKE
+112 NHFQKNVKMKE

-134 QVRQQVNSTQ
+134 QVRQQHTTPIQQQVNSTQ
-144 QSNLQNSNL
+144 TNLQ
-153 QNSNLQN
+153 
-160 KNKTQRVK
+160 NKTQRVK

-544 GIASAVRRDNDDSR
+544 GIASAVRRDNEDSR

-571 GDILA
+571 KDILE

-582 ESEEAKTAKIK
+582 LAEEAKNSNLKSAKK
-593 IKTK
+593 LL

>member
-1 MSWNFS
+1 MSWDFS
-7 QKEYN
+7 QNEYN

-23 LLRMAALDSAEQWLQ
+23 LLRMEALDSAERWLQ

-49 MDAEE
+49 MDAKE
-54 RWVTVHPNGAENKG
+54 RWITVHPNGAENKG
-68 RKVKIDNKTGNILA
+68 RHVKIDGKTGEIKA
-82 GLGGEHKGEKINAIK
+82 GMGGKHKGEKINAIK
-97 NKSSNKSSFKLTGKG
+97 NKSSFKLTGKE
-112 NYFQKNAKGKE
+112 NHFQN
-123 PKKASGRLDIP
+123 GRLDIP
-134 QVRQQVNSTQ
+134 QVRKQVNSTQ
-144 QSNLQNSNL
+144 KSNLQ
-153 QNSNLQN
+153 
-160 KNKTQRVK
+160 NKTQRVK

-217 VDASNLITS
+217 VDASSLITS

-379 KLHADGDLTSLE
+379 KLKGDGDLTSLE

-406 EAAQYITSNN
+406 EAAQYITSNR

-486 TIISAINMFKKAK
+486 TIIDAINIFKEVK
-499 EKGMS
+499 EKGLT
-504 LERYLKQIDMFDKPA
+504 LENYLKQIDMFNQPK
-519 DDIVNTAELISKY
+519 DDVVNTAKLLDKY
-532 NRSGKKLSALFN
+532 HRSGKKLGALFN
-544 GIASAVRRDNDDSR
+544 GIASAVRRDNEKSR

-571 GDILA
+571 KDVLE

-582 ESEEAKTAKIK
+582 LAEEAKNSNLKS
-593 IKTK
+593 TKRLL

>member
-1 MSWNFS
+1 MSWDFS
-7 QKEYN
+7 QNEYN

-23 LLRMAALDSAEQWLQ
+23 LLRMEALDSAERWLQ

-49 MDAEE
+49 MDAKE
-54 RWVTVHPNGAENKG
+54 RWITVHPNGAENKG
-68 RKVKIDNKTGNILA
+68 RHVKIDGKTGEIKA
-82 GLGGEHKGEKINAIK
+82 GMGGKHKGEKINAIK
-97 NKSSNKSSFKLTGKG
+97 NKSSFKLTGKE
-112 NYFQKNAKGKE
+112 NHFQN
-123 PKKASGRLDIP
+123 GRLDIP
-134 QVRQQVNSTQ
+134 QVRKQVNSTQ
-144 QSNLQNSNL
+144 KSNLQ
-153 QNSNLQN
+153 
-160 KNKTQRVK
+160 NKTQRVK

-195 PTGKVAFAKTAKGN
+195 PTGKVAFVKTAKGN

-217 VDASNLITS
+217 VDAGNLITS

-379 KLHADGDLTSLE
+379 KLKGDGDLTSLE

-406 EAAQYITSNN
+406 EAAQYITSNR

-471 SDKDSGRDTGDKTTK
+471 SDKDSGRDTGDKATK
-486 TIISAINMFKKAK
+486 TIIDAINIFKEVK
-499 EKGMS
+499 EKGLT
-504 LERYLKQIDMFDKPA
+504 LENYLKQIDMFNQPKEDV
-519 DDIVNTAELISKY
+519 VNTAKLLDKY
-532 NRSGKKLSALFN
+532 HRSGKKLGALFN
-544 GIASAVRRDNDDSR
+544 GIASAVKRDNEKSR
-558 TGSMFGGNAPLKY
+558 TGSMFGGNTPLKY
-571 GDILA
+571 KDVLE

-582 ESEEAKTAKIK
+582 LAEEAKNSNLKY
-593 IKTK
+593 TKRLL

>member
-23 LLRMAALDSAEQWLQ
+23 LLRMAALDSAERWLQ

-54 RWVTVHPNGAENKG
+54 RWVTVHPNGKENKG

-97 NKSSNKSSFKLTGKG
+97 NKSSFKLTGKG
-112 NYFQKNAKGKE
+112 NHFQKNAKTKE
-123 PKKASGRLDIP
+123 VKKASGRLDIP

-582 ESEEAKTAKIK
+582 ESEEAKNAKLK
-593 IKTK
+593 STKK

>member
-1 MSWNFS
+1 MSWDFS
-7 QKEYN
+7 QNEYN

-23 LLRMAALDSAEQWLQ
+23 LLRMEALDSAERWLQ

-49 MDAEE
+49 MDAKE
-54 RWVTVHPNGAENKG
+54 RWITVHPNGAENKG
-68 RKVKIDNKTGNILA
+68 RHVKIDGKTGEIKA
-82 GLGGEHKGEKINAIK
+82 GMGGKHKGEKINAIK
-97 NKSSNKSSFKLTGKG
+97 NKSSFKLTGKE
-112 NYFQKNAKGKE
+112 NHFQN
-123 PKKASGRLDIP
+123 GRLDIP
-134 QVRQQVNSTQ
+134 QVRKQVNSTQ
-144 QSNLQNSNL
+144 KSNLQ
-153 QNSNLQN
+153 
-160 KNKTQRVK
+160 NKTQRVK

-326 VSKMKQPVL
+326 VSKMKQPIL
-335 VRVRQSDVDRAAFA
+335 VRVRQSDVDRAAFV

-379 KLHADGDLTSLE
+379 KLKGDGDLTSLE

-406 EAAQYITSNN
+406 EAAQYITSNR

-471 SDKDSGRDTGDKTTK
+471 SDKDSGRDTGDKATK
-486 TIISAINMFKKAK
+486 TIIDAINIFKEVK
-499 EKGMS
+499 EKGLT
-504 LERYLKQIDMFDKPA
+504 LENYLKQIDMFNQPK
-519 DDIVNTAELISKY
+519 DDVVNTAKLLDKY
-532 NRSGKKLSALFN
+532 HRSGKKLGALFN
-544 GIASAVRRDNDDSR
+544 GIASAVRRDNEKSR

-571 GDILA
+571 KDILE

-582 ESEEAKTAKIK
+582 LAEEAKNSNLKS
-593 IKTK
+593 TKRLL

>member
-1 MSWNFS
+1 MSWDFS
-7 QKEYN
+7 QNEYN

-23 LLRMAALDSAEQWLQ
+23 LLRMEALDSAERWLQ

-49 MDAEE
+49 MDAKE
-54 RWVTVHPNGAENKG
+54 RWITVHPNGAENKG
-68 RKVKIDNKTGNILA
+68 RHVKIDGKTGEIKA
-82 GLGGEHKGEKINAIK
+82 GMGGKHKGEKINAIK
-97 NKSSNKSSFKLTGKG
+97 NKSSFKLTGKE
-112 NYFQKNAKGKE
+112 NHFQN
-123 PKKASGRLDIP
+123 GRLDIP
-134 QVRQQVNSTQ
+134 QVRRQVNSTQ
-144 QSNLQNSNL
+144 KSNLQ
-153 QNSNLQN
+153 
-160 KNKTQRVK
+160 NKTQRVK

-335 VRVRQSDVDRAAFA
+335 VRVRQSDVDRAVFA

-379 KLHADGDLTSLE
+379 KLKGDGDLTSLE

-471 SDKDSGRDTGDKTTK
+471 SDKDSGRDTGDKATK
-486 TIISAINMFKKAK
+486 TIIDAINMFKEVK
-499 EKGMS
+499 EKGLT
-504 LERYLKQIDMFDKPA
+504 LENYLKQIDMFNQPKDEV
-519 DDIVNTAELISKY
+519 VNTAKLLDKY
-532 NRSGKKLSALFN
+532 HRSGKKLGALFN
-544 GIASAVRRDNDDSR
+544 GIASAIRRDNEKSR

-571 GDILA
+571 KDILE

-582 ESEEAKTAKIK
+582 LAEEAKNSNLKSAKK
-593 IKTK
+593 LL

>member
-1 MSWNFS
+1 MSWDFS
-7 QKEYN
+7 QNEYN

-23 LLRMAALDSAEQWLQ
+23 LLRMEALDSAERWLQ

-49 MDAEE
+49 MDAKE
-54 RWVTVHPNGAENKG
+54 RWITVHPNGAENKG
-68 RKVKIDNKTGNILA
+68 RHVKIDGKTGEIKA
-82 GLGGEHKGEKINAIK
+82 GMGGKHKGEKINAIK
-97 NKSSNKSSFKLTGKG
+97 NKSSFKLTGKE
-112 NYFQKNAKGKE
+112 NHFQN
-123 PKKASGRLDIP
+123 GRLDIP
-134 QVRQQVNSTQ
+134 QVRKQVNSTQ
-144 QSNLQNSNL
+144 KSNLQ
-153 QNSNLQN
+153 
-160 KNKTQRVK
+160 NKTQRVK

-175 TGSLKNKGN
+175 TGTLKNKGN

-226 HDPSNGKVNA
+226 HNPSNGKVNA

-379 KLHADGDLTSLE
+379 KLNADGDLTSLE

-406 EAAQYITSNN
+406 EAAQYITSNR

-471 SDKDSGRDTGDKTTK
+471 SDKDSGRDTGDKATK
-486 TIISAINMFKKAK
+486 TIIDAINIFKEVK
-499 EKGMS
+499 EKGLT
-504 LERYLKQIDMFDKPA
+504 LENYLKQIDMFNQPK
-519 DDIVNTAELISKY
+519 DDVVNTAKLLDKY
-532 NRSGKKLSALFN
+532 HRSGKKLGALFN
-544 GIASAVRRDNDDSR
+544 GIASAVRRDNEKSR

-571 GDILA
+571 KDVLE

-582 ESEEAKTAKIK
+582 LAEEAKNSNLKS
-593 IKTK
+593 TKRLL

>member
-1 MSWNFS
+1 MSWDFS
-7 QKEYN
+7 QNEYN

-23 LLRMAALDSAEQWLQ
+23 LLRMEALDSAERWLQ

-49 MDAEE
+49 MDAKE
-54 RWVTVHPNGAENKG
+54 RWITVHPNGAENKG
-68 RKVKIDNKTGNILA
+68 RHVKIDGKTGEIKA
-82 GLGGEHKGEKINAIK
+82 GMGGKHKGEKINAIK
-97 NKSSNKSSFKLTGKG
+97 NKSSFKLTGKE
-112 NYFQKNAKGKE
+112 NHFQN
-123 PKKASGRLDIP
+123 GRLDIP
-134 QVRQQVNSTQ
+134 QVRKQVNSTQ
-144 QSNLQNSNL
+144 KSNLQ
-153 QNSNLQN
+153 
-160 KNKTQRVK
+160 NKTQRVK

-226 HDPSNGKVNA
+226 HDPSSGKVNA

-321 INPDE
+321 INPNE

-335 VRVRQSDVDRAAFA
+335 VRVRQSDVDRAVFA

-379 KLHADGDLTSLE
+379 KLKGDGDLTSLE

-416 RPTQSLIARVQAALF
+416 RPTQSLIARVQSALF

-471 SDKDSGRDTGDKTTK
+471 SDKDSGRDTGDKATK
-486 TIISAINMFKKAK
+486 TIIDAINMFKEVK
-499 EKGMS
+499 EKGLT
-504 LERYLKQIDMFDKPA
+504 LENYLKQIDMFNQPK
-519 DDIVNTAELISKY
+519 DDVVNTAKLLDKY
-532 NRSGKKLSALFN
+532 HRSGKKLGALFN
-544 GIASAVRRDNDDSR
+544 GIASAIRRDNEKSR

-571 GDILA
+571 KDVLE

-582 ESEEAKTAKIK
+582 LAEEAKNSNLKS
-593 IKTK
+593 TKRLL

>member
-1 MSWNFS
+1 MSWDFS
-7 QKEYN
+7 QNEYN

-49 MDAEE
+49 MDAKE
-54 RWVTVHPNGAENKG
+54 RWITVHPNGAENKG
-68 RKVKIDNKTGNILA
+68 RHVKIDGKTGEIKA
-82 GLGGEHKGEKINAIK
+82 GMGGKHKGEKINAIK
-97 NKSSNKSSFKLTGKG
+97 NKSSFKLTGKE
-112 NYFQKNAKGKE
+112 NHFQN
-123 PKKASGRLDIP
+123 GRLDIP
-134 QVRQQVNSTQ
+134 QVRKQVNSTQ
-144 QSNLQNSNL
+144 KSNLQ
-153 QNSNLQN
+153 
-160 KNKTQRVK
+160 NKTQRVK

-379 KLHADGDLTSLE
+379 KLKGDGDLTSLE

-406 EAAQYITSNN
+406 EAAQYITSNR

-471 SDKDSGRDTGDKTTK
+471 SDKDSGRDTGDKATK
-486 TIISAINMFKKAK
+486 TIIDAINMFKEVK
-499 EKGMS
+499 EKGLT
-504 LERYLKQIDMFDKPA
+504 LENYLKQIDMFNQPK
-519 DDIVNTAELISKY
+519 DDVVNTAKLLDKY
-532 NRSGKKLSALFN
+532 HRSGKKLGALFN
-544 GIASAVRRDNDDSR
+544 GIASAVRRDNEKSR

-571 GDILA
+571 KDILE

-582 ESEEAKTAKIK
+582 LAEEAKNSNLKSAKK
-593 IKTK
+593 LL

>member
-1 MSWNFS
+1 MSWDFS
-7 QKEYN
+7 QNEYN

-23 LLRMAALDSAEQWLQ
+23 LLRMEALDSAERWLQ

-49 MDAEE
+49 MDAKE
-54 RWVTVHPNGAENKG
+54 RWITVHPNGAENKG
-68 RKVKIDNKTGNILA
+68 RHVKIDGKTGEIKA
-82 GLGGEHKGEKINAIK
+82 GMGGKHKGEKINAIK
-97 NKSSNKSSFKLTGKG
+97 NKSSFKLTGKE
-112 NYFQKNAKGKE
+112 NHFQN
-123 PKKASGRLDIP
+123 GRLDIP
-134 QVRQQVNSTQ
+134 QVRKQVNSTQ
-144 QSNLQNSNL
+144 KSNLQ
-153 QNSNLQN
+153 
-160 KNKTQRVK
+160 NKTQRVK

-226 HDPSNGKVNA
+226 HYPSNGKVNA

-326 VSKMKQPVL
+326 VIKIKQPIL
-335 VRVRQSDVDRAAFA
+335 FRFRQSDVDRAAFV

-406 EAAQYITSNN
+406 EAAQYITSNR

-471 SDKDSGRDTGDKTTK
+471 SDKDSGRDTGDKATK
-486 TIISAINMFKKAK
+486 TIIDAINIFKEVK
-499 EKGMS
+499 EKGLT
-504 LERYLKQIDMFDKPA
+504 LENYLKQIDMFNQPK
-519 DDIVNTAELISKY
+519 DDVVNTAKLLDKY
-532 NRSGKKLSALFN
+532 HRSGKKLGALFN
-544 GIASAVRRDNDDSR
+544 GIASAVRRDNEKSR

-571 GDILA
+571 KDILE

-582 ESEEAKTAKIK
+582 LAEEAKNSNLKS
-593 IKTK
+593 TKRLL

>member
-1 MSWNFS
+1 MSWDFS
-7 QKEYN
+7 QNEYN

-23 LLRMAALDSAEQWLQ
+23 LLRMEALDSAEKWLQ

-49 MDAEE
+49 MDAKE
-54 RWVTVHPNGAENKG
+54 RWITVHPNGAENKG
-68 RKVKIDNKTGNILA
+68 RHVKIDGKTGEIKA
-82 GLGGEHKGEKINAIK
+82 GMGGKHKGEKINAIK
-97 NKSSNKSSFKLTGKG
+97 NKSSFKLTGKE
-112 NYFQKNAKGKE
+112 NHFQN
-123 PKKASGRLDIP
+123 GRLDIP
-134 QVRQQVNSTQ
+134 QVRKQVNSTQ
-144 QSNLQNSNL
+144 KSNLQ
-153 QNSNLQN
+153 
-160 KNKTQRVK
+160 NKTQRVK

-226 HDPSNGKVNA
+226 HDPNNGKVNA

-321 INPDE
+321 INPNE

-379 KLHADGDLTSLE
+379 KLKGDGDLTSLE

-400 TSLGTN
+400 HSLGTN
-406 EAAQYITSNN
+406 ESAQYITSNN
-416 RPTQSLIARVQAALF
+416 RPTQSLIARVQSALF

-445 DTTDPE
+445 DTTNPE

-471 SDKDSGRDTGDKTTK
+471 SDKDSGRDTGDKATK
-486 TIISAINMFKKAK
+486 TIIDAINMFKEVK
-499 EKGMS
+499 EKGLT
-504 LERYLKQIDMFDKPA
+504 LENYLKQIDMFNQPK
-519 DDIVNTAELISKY
+519 DDVVNTAKLLDKY
-532 NRSGKKLSALFN
+532 HRSGKKLGALFN
-544 GIASAVRRDNDDSR
+544 GIASTIRRDNEKSR

-571 GDILA
+571 KDILE

-582 ESEEAKTAKIK
+582 SAEEAKNSNLKS
-593 IKTK
+593 TKRLL

>member
-1 MSWNFS
+1 MSWDFS
-7 QKEYN
+7 QNEYN

-23 LLRMAALDSAEQWLQ
+23 LLRMEALDSAERWLQ

-49 MDAEE
+49 MDAKE
-54 RWVTVHPNGAENKG
+54 RWITVHPNGAENKG
-68 RKVKIDNKTGNILA
+68 RHVKIDGKTGEIKA
-82 GLGGEHKGEKINAIK
+82 GMGGKHKGEKINAIK
-97 NKSSNKSSFKLTGKG
+97 NKSSFKLTGKE
-112 NYFQKNAKGKE
+112 NHFQN
-123 PKKASGRLDIP
+123 GRLDIP
-134 QVRQQVNSTQ
+134 QVRKQVNSTQ
-144 QSNLQNSNL
+144 KSNLQ
-153 QNSNLQN
+153 
-160 KNKTQRVK
+160 NKTQRVK

-471 SDKDSGRDTGDKTTK
+471 SDKDSGRDTGDKATK
-486 TIISAINMFKKAK
+486 TIINAINMFKKAK

-544 GIASAVRRDNDDSR
+544 GIASAVRRDNEDSR
-558 TGSMFGGNAPLKY
+558 TGSMFGGNEPLKY

-576 SVNRNI
+576 SVNRSI

-593 IKTK
+593 LKQK

>member
-1 MSWNFS
+1 MSWDFS
-7 QKEYN
+7 QNEYN

-23 LLRMAALDSAEQWLQ
+23 LLRMEALDSAERWLQ

-49 MDAEE
+49 MDAKE
-54 RWVTVHPNGAENKG
+54 RWITVHPNGAENKG
-68 RKVKIDNKTGNILA
+68 RHVKIDGKTGEIKA
-82 GLGGEHKGEKINAIK
+82 GMGGKHKGEKINAIK
-97 NKSSNKSSFKLTGKG
+97 NKSSFKLTGKE
-112 NYFQKNAKGKE
+112 NHFQN
-123 PKKASGRLDIP
+123 GRLDIP
-134 QVRQQVNSTQ
+134 QVRKQVNSTQ
-144 QSNLQNSNL
+144 KNNLQ
-153 QNSNLQN
+153 
-160 KNKTQRVK
+160 NKTQRVK

-306 DDYRDWL
+306 DDYREWL

-379 KLHADGDLTSLE
+379 KLKGDGDLTSLE

-471 SDKDSGRDTGDKTTK
+471 SDKDSGRNTGDKATK
-486 TIISAINMFKKAK
+486 TIINAINMFKKAK

-532 NRSGKKLSALFN
+532 NRSGKKLGALFN

-558 TGSMFGGNAPLKY
+558 TGSMFGGNEPLKY
-571 GDILA
+571 KDILE

-582 ESEEAKTAKIK
+582 SAEEAKNSNLKS
-593 IKTK
+593 TKRLL